1 MIDKKEIYFKGG
13 WIGQKFNSSLELK
26 DIAKIGKKSILRKYK
41 NLKVSFK
48 TKRYNTIEIFI
59 KNKAD
64 YTSEK
69 LERIKIDIKK
79 ILNKYNYKDS
89 NPIAEDYETGF
100 YIYIY

>member
-1 MIDKKEIYFKGG
+1 MVDKKDIYNKGG
-13 WIGQKFNSSLELK
+13 WIGQKFNHNLEVK
-26 DIAKIGKKSILRKYK
+26 DIAKIGKKSIMKKYK

-89 NPIAEDYETGF
+89 NSIAEDYEIGF

>member
-1 MIDKKEIYFKGG
+1 MIDKKELFGNG
-13 WIGQKFNSSLELK
+13 WIGQKFNHNLEVK
-26 DIAKIGKKSILRKYK
+26 DIAKISKKSILKKYK

-48 TKRYNTIEIFI
+48 TKRYNTIEVFI

-69 LERIKIDIKK
+69 LERIKTEIRK
-79 ILNKYNYKDS
+79 ILNKYNFRDGDGVADCWE
-89 NPIAEDYETGF
+89 IGF

>member
-1 MIDKKEIYFKGG
+1 MIDKKEIYNNG
-13 WIGQKFNSSLELK
+13 WIGQKFNSILEVK
-26 DIAKIGKKSILRKYK
+26 DVAKIGKKTILKKYK

-59 KNKAD
+59 KNKAN
-64 YTSEK
+64 YTGEK

-79 ILNKYNYKDS
+79 ILNKYNFRDG
-89 NPIAEDYETGF
+89 NDVADDWEIGF

>member
-1 MIDKKEIYFKGG
+1 MIDKKEIYFKSG

-26 DIAKIGKKSILRKYK
+26 DVAKIGKKSILRKYK

-64 YTSEK
+64 YTNEK
-69 LERIKIDIKK
+69 LEHIKTDIKK
-79 ILNKYNYKDS
+79 ILNKYNFRDG
-89 NPIAEDYETGF
+89 NAVADDWEIGF